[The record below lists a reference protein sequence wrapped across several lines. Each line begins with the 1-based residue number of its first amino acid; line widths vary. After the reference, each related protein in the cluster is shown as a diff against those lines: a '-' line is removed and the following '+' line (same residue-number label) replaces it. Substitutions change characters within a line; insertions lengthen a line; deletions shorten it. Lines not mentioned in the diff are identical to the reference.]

1 LTFSTL
7 TIIIIIK
14 QNNMKRTCRNLS
26 EEHKK
31 KIGLGNK
38 GKKRS
43 DEVRNKISESLKKYW
58 NGIPYE
64 NKNKENNNI
73 MNETK

>member
-1 LTFSTL
+1 M
-7 TIIIIIK
+7 IRK
-14 QNNMKRTCRNLS
+14 YRNLS

-43 DEVRNKISESLKKYW
+43 NEVRNKISESLKKYW
-58 NGIPYE
+58 NSIPYE
-64 NKNKENNNI
+64 NENKENNSI
-73 MNETK
+73 MDETK

>member
-1 LTFSTL
+1 
-7 TIIIIIK
+7 
-14 QNNMKRTCRNLS
+14 MKKVNL
-26 EEHKK
+26 
-31 KIGLGNK
+31 N
-38 GKKRS
+38 
-43 DEVRNKISESLKKYW
+43 EVKNKISESLKKYW

>member
-1 LTFSTL
+1 MVR
-7 TIIIIIK
+7 K
-14 QNNMKRTCRNLS
+14 YRNLT

-43 DEVRNKISESLKKYW
+43 DETRNKISESLKKYW

-64 NKNKENNNI
+64 NENKESNII
-73 MNETK
+73 MNEAK

>member
-1 LTFSTL
+1 MVR
-7 TIIIIIK
+7 K
-14 QNNMKRTCRNLS
+14 YRNLT

-43 DEVRNKISESLKKYW
+43 DEARNKISESLKKYW

-64 NKNKENNNI
+64 NENKESNII
-73 MNETK
+73 MNEAK

>member
-1 LTFSTL
+1 MVR
-7 TIIIIIK
+7 K
-14 QNNMKRTCRNLS
+14 YRNLT

-43 DEVRNKISESLKKYW
+43 DEAKNKISESLKKYW

-64 NKNKENNNI
+64 NENKENNII
-73 MNETK
+73 MNEAK

>member
-1 LTFSTL
+1 MVR
-7 TIIIIIK
+7 K
-14 QNNMKRTCRNLS
+14 YRNLS

-43 DEVRNKISESLKKYW
+43 DEARNKISESLKKYW

-64 NKNKENNNI
+64 NENKESNII
-73 MNETK
+73 MNEVK

>member
-1 LTFSTL
+1 
-7 TIIIIIK
+7 
-14 QNNMKRTCRNLS
+14 MKRTCRNLS

-43 DEVRNKISESLKKYW
+43 DEVLEWHPIRE
-58 NGIPYE
+58 
-64 NKNKENNNI
+64 
-73 MNETK
+73 

>member
-1 LTFSTL
+1 M
-7 TIIIIIK
+7 I
-14 QNNMKRTCRNLS
+14 RRYRNLS

-43 DEVRNKISESLKKYW
+43 DEARNKISESLKKYW

-64 NKNKENNNI
+64 NENKENN
-73 MNETK
+73 K

>member
-1 LTFSTL
+1 MVR
-7 TIIIIIK
+7 K
-14 QNNMKRTCRNLS
+14 YRNLS

-43 DEVRNKISESLKKYW
+43 DEARNKISESLKKYW

-64 NKNKENNNI
+64 NENKESNII
-73 MNETK
+73 MNEAK

>member
-1 LTFSTL
+1 M
-7 TIIIIIK
+7 I
-14 QNNMKRTCRNLS
+14 RRYRNLS

-43 DEVRNKISESLKKYW
+43 DEARNKISESLKKYW

-64 NKNKENNNI
+64 NENKENNNI
-73 MNETK
+73 MYEEK